1 MKPLTPNKRAI
12 YFSSFS
18 LVFIIV
24 IPFIIIYSLGYRFTK
39 DYSLTER
46 GGIYVYV
53 PESGSD
59 IYINNEFKKTT
70 GTFQHELF
78 LQNLKPGQ
86 STVSVSSLLFQPW
99 RKNILITEKEVSPV
113 FPFLVPKDL
122 GLREIVVAT
131 STGAFTSTSTSLE
144 INVSEQKVILALFK
158 VPAVV
163 VQKQIKPATTTPEIF
178 AITKKKI
185 KIWSDGNKVFAKY
198 IGEEDRTPPY
208 FCTNITNTTSNL
220 CDPILEIFNA
230 KSPVRHI
237 DFYPSRDDAIII
249 SAGDTVSA
257 LEIDIRLPQN
267 IFTLYKGKKPD
278 FRISGNKVYV
288 KDGDFVGQFSEI

>member
-1 MKPLTPNKRAI
+1 MKPLTLNKRAI
-12 YFSSFS
+12 YFYSFS
-18 LVFIIV
+18 LFFIIV

-39 DYSLTER
+39 DYSLSER

-53 PESGSD
+53 PESGTD
-59 IYINNEFKKTT
+59 IYINDEFKKTT
-70 GTFQHELF
+70 GIFQHELF

-99 RKNILITEKEVSPV
+99 QKIILIKEKEVSPV

-131 STGAFTSTSTSLE
+131 STGALTSTSTSLA

-158 VPAVV
+158 EPAIV

-208 FCTNITNTTSNL
+208 FCLKTV

-230 KSPVRHI
+230 KSPVRHM
-237 DFYPSRDDAIII
+237 DFYPSRDDAIIV
-249 SAGDTVSA
+249 SAGDTMSA
-257 LEIDIRLPQN
+257 LEIDVRLPQN

-288 KDGDFVGQFSEI
+288 KDGDFVGQISEI